1 MITCRVHVRRNAE
14 MKRFLTCTAVLLAAM
29 PLSAQLPPRK
39 PADPSPWNGSW
50 KLDVQRSS
58 PAAAGEGVPQVYRFT
73 LGPGENDAVPIKWEI
88 PELGEV
94 VQGSTDGKPMTI
106 HRTRPT
112 PGLALG
118 VRKDGPASLLYTV
131 YRNGKLFGGG
141 RMMLVDDGHA
151 WVDLTWPD
159 DREDLASELVYV
171 KQ

>member
-1 MITCRVHVRRNAE
+1 MTPRLLIA
-14 MKRFLTCTAVLLAAM
+14 LLLAAV

-39 PADPSPWNGSW
+39 PADPNPWNGSW
-50 KLDVQRSS
+50 KLDIKRSS
-58 PAAAGEGVPQVYRFT
+58 PAAAEAGVPQVYRFT
-73 LGPGENDAVPIKWEI
+73 LGPGDGGIVPIKWEI

-94 VQGSTDGKPMTI
+94 VDGSTDGKPMVV
-106 HRTRPT
+106 HRTKPT

-118 VRKDGPASLLYTV
+118 VRRAGPASLLYSV
-131 YRNGKLFGGG
+131 YRDGKLDGGG

-151 WVDLTWPD
+151 WVDLTWPE